1 MFKAALVG
9 NGYIGGVHRNG
20 YRILKEEGSD
30 VTLVAV
36 CDVRPEK
43 LEDVDGARTYTN
55 LDDLL
60 ENEKDLDFI
69 DLAVPTY
76 LHCELSIKCMEAGFN
91 VMVEK
96 PMALTEEECDRM
108 LECAK
113 KTGKKFMVAHC
124 CRFAAPMEIFRRFI
138 QEQKFGKPVSA
149 FFTSTGGR
157 PDWGFENWFRDAK
170 LSGGCM
176 LDLQAHNIDLINW
189 YFGMPKYVSTVAI
202 ERHDGEGFE
211 SISANHIY
219 GDGLYVHSW
228 CDWGLDVNKHMFRS
242 MRVNFENG
250 YIFNERGGSRG
261 NVLVAVDKEG
271 NEIDLTGTVQMAG
284 STARNE
290 IEYFTNCIKTKQ
302 IPRMN
307 KPEESKK
314 VITIMRAQEA
324 SAKMNGA
331 PVEIKED

>member
-9 NGYIGGVHRNG
+9 NGYIGGNHRNG
-20 YRILKEEGSD
+20 YRILKGEGSD
-30 VTLVAV
+30 ITLVAV

-55 LDDLL
+55 IDDLIA
-60 ENEKDLDFI
+60 NEKDLDLI

-76 LHCELSIKCMEAGFN
+76 LHCELAIKCMEAGFN

-96 PMALTEEECDRM
+96 PMALTEEECDKM

-113 KTGKKFMVAHC
+113 KTGKKLMVAHC
-124 CRFAAPMEIFRRFI
+124 CRFAAPMEIFRQFI
-138 QEQKFGKPVSA
+138 QEQKFGKPLSA
-149 FFTSTGGR
+149 FFTSTGFR
-157 PDWGFENWFRDAK
+157 PDWGYENWFADAK
-170 LSGGCM
+170 LSGGCI
-176 LDLQAHNIDLINW
+176 LDLQAHNIDLMNW

-202 ERHDGEGFE
+202 ERHEGEGYE

-219 GDGLYVHSW
+219 ENGLYVHSW
-228 CDWGLDVNKHMFRS
+228 CDWGVPANKHMFRG

-250 YIFNERGGSRG
+250 YIFNERGAKSE
-261 NVLVAVDKEG
+261 LVAVDNEG
-271 NEIDLTGTVQMAG
+271 NETDLTDMVKMPD

-290 IEYFTNCIKTKQ
+290 IEYFANCIKTNQ

-314 VITIMRAQEA
+314 AVQIIRAQEA
-324 SAKMNGA
+324 SAKLNGA

>member
-20 YRILKEEGSD
+20 YRILKEECSD
-30 VTLVAV
+30 ITLVAV

-43 LEDVDGARTYTN
+43 LEDVDGAKTYTSI
-55 LDDLL
+55 DDLMA
-60 ENEKDLDFI
+60 NEKDLDLI

-76 LHCELSIKCMEAGFN
+76 LHCELAIKCMEAGFN

-96 PMALTEEECDRM
+96 PMALTEEECDKM

-113 KTGKKFMVAHC
+113 KTGKKLMVAHC
-124 CRFAAPMEIFRRFI
+124 CRFAAPMEIFRQFI

-149 FFTSTGGR
+149 FFTSTGTR

-170 LSGGCM
+170 LSGGCV

-202 ERHDGEGFE
+202 ERHEGEGYE

-219 GDGLYVHSW
+219 ENGLYVHSW
-228 CDWGLDVNKHMFRS
+228 CDWGFPVNHHVTRS

-250 YIFNERGGSRG
+250 YIYNERASER
-261 NVLVAVDKEG
+261 NTLVAVG
-271 NEIDLTGTVQMAG
+271 NDGSVTDLTGTVVMND

-290 IEYFTNCIKTKQ
+290 IEYFANCIKTNQ

-314 VITIMRAQEA
+314 AVQIIRAQEA
-324 SAKMNGA
+324 SAKLNGA

>member
-30 VTLVAV
+30 ITLVAV
-36 CDVRPEK
+36 CDVREEK
-43 LEDVDGARTYTN
+43 LEDVDGAKTYTN
-55 LDDLL
+55 IDDLIA
-60 ENEKDLDFI
+60 NEKDLDLI

-76 LHCELSIKCMEAGFN
+76 LHCELAIKCMEAGFN

-96 PMALTEEECDRM
+96 PMALTEEECDKM

-113 KTGKKFMVAHC
+113 RTGKKFMVAHC

-149 FFTSTGGR
+149 FFTSTGAR

-170 LSGGCM
+170 RSGGCM
-176 LDLQAHNIDLINW
+176 LDLQAHNIDLMNW

-202 ERHDGEGFE
+202 ERHEGEGYE

-219 GDGLYVHSW
+219 ENGLYVHSW
-228 CDWGLDVNKHMFRS
+228 CDWGFPVNYHAVRS

-250 YIFNERGGSRG
+250 YIYNERASER
-261 NVLVAVDKEG
+261 NTLVAVDNDG
-271 NEIDLTGTVQMAG
+271 TVTDLTDTVVMNN

-290 IEYFTNCIKTKQ
+290 IEYFANCIKTNQ

-314 VITIMRAQEA
+314 AVRIIRAQEA

>member
-9 NGYIGGVHRNG
+9 NGYIGGNHRNG
-20 YRILKEEGSD
+20 YRILKGEGSD
-30 VTLVAV
+30 ITLVAV

-55 LDDLL
+55 IDDLIA
-60 ENEKDLDFI
+60 NEKDLDLI

-76 LHCELSIKCMEAGFN
+76 LHCELAIKCMEAGFN

-96 PMALTEEECDRM
+96 PMALTEEECDKM

-124 CRFAAPMEIFRRFI
+124 CRFAAPMEIFRKFI

-149 FFTSTGGR
+149 FFASTGAR

-170 LSGGCM
+170 RSGGCI
-176 LDLQAHNIDLINW
+176 LDLQAHNIDLMNW
-189 YFGMPKYVSTVAI
+189 YFGMPKYVSTVAV
-202 ERHDGEGFE
+202 ERHEGEGYE

-219 GDGLYVHSW
+219 DNGLYVHSW
-228 CDWGLDVNKHMFRS
+228 CDWGFPVNYHEVRS

-250 YIFNERGGSRG
+250 YIYNERGSER
-261 NVLVAVDKEG
+261 NTLVAVSNDG
-271 NEIDLTGTVQMAG
+271 TSTDLSDTVIMND

-290 IEYFTNCIKTKQ
+290 IEYFANCIKTNQ

-314 VITIMRAQEA
+314 AVQIIRAQEE
-324 SAKMNGA
+324 SAKLNGA